1 MSFYERLIGLIEK
14 RNLTIR
20 KVERECG
27 LANASIR
34 RWETQSPRLDSVVS
48 VANYLQVSVDYLALG
63 RCDKTTEDAMGLDLE
78 DIKRKEGLLC
88 DGSPLTS
95 LETDLIAM
103 FRLLPSL
110 EQEDIFDLVHL
121 KYKKR
126 VERKK
131 SSIYWTY
138 FEENNNK
145 KSGPAEGREAHDG
158 TA

>member
-14 RNLTIR
+14 NNLTIR

-63 RCDKTTEDAMGLDLE
+63 RCDKTTQEEARLDLE
-78 DIKRKEGLLC
+78 EAKREQGLLC
-88 DGSPLTS
+88 DGSPLNDV
-95 LETDLIAM
+95 ETDLVAM
-103 FRLLPSL
+103 YRLLPSHVREDMF
-110 EQEDIFDLVHL
+110 EQVYCLYRKYSEL
-121 KYKKR
+121 KK
-126 VERKK
+126 E
-131 SSIYWTY
+131 SIYWTY
-138 FEENNNK
+138 GEDE
-145 KSGPAEGREAHDG
+145 KSGPAEGREACGG

>member
-14 RNLTIR
+14 NNLTIR

-63 RCDKTTEDAMGLDLE
+63 RCDKTAQREARLDLE
-78 DIKRKEGLLC
+78 EAKRKQGLIC
-88 DGSPLTS
+88 DGSPLNDE
-95 LETDLIAM
+95 ETDLVAM
-103 FRLLPSL
+103 YRLLPSHVREDMF
-110 EQEDIFDLVHL
+110 EQVYCLYR
-121 KYKKR
+121 KYS
-126 VERKK
+126 ERKK
-131 SSIYWTY
+131 ESIYWTY
-138 FEENNNK
+138 FEDE
-145 KSGPAEGREAHDG
+145 SGPAEDREAHGG